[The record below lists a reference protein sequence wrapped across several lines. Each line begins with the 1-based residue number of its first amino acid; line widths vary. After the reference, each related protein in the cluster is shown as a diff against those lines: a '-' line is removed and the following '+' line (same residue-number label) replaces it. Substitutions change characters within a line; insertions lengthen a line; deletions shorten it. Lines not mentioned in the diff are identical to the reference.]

1 MFAHAPAPE
10 GPSSILVRVLTWRP
24 LGGALLPM
32 PRAVTLRGPVNL
44 SPERLALALSSR
56 INSVMASFQSLER
69 ILSPCVLGNGASG
82 VIGIETPQKVM
93 SHITVSWKA
102 LVFVTGSKTTRLYI
116 TPPAAAVRI
125 PAS

>member
-1 MFAHAPAPE
+1 VFAHAPAPE

-24 LGGALLPM
+24 LGGALLAM

-69 ILSPCVLGNGASG
+69 ILSPCVLGDGASG
-82 VIGIETPQKVM
+82 VIGVETPQKVM
-93 SHITVSWKA
+93 SHMTVRREA
-102 LVFVTGSKTTRLYI
+102 CGVVTGSLTTRRYI
-116 TPPAAAVRI
+116 P
-125 PAS
+125 